1 MLKKYQYCC
10 YTQIINVSRY
20 KICMFHTNS
29 RIFNKSFN
37 RLTFVFQNKKF
48 KNYLY
53 IQYKIDKF
61 LTLFSV

>member
-1 MLKKYQYCC
+1 MLKNYQYCY
-10 YTQIINVSRY
+10 YTQIINVSQY
-20 KICMFHTNS
+20 KNCVFHTNS
-29 RIFNKSFN
+29 RIFNESFN

-48 KNYLY
+48 KIFLC